1 MFIENQNIK
10 SRLYYASMLEVIG
23 SLSRL
28 FSESDEPY
36 IAYRVAENLFCK
48 AFDAKN
54 LSRTDCSADA
64 SKQNLGIG
72 VKTFLEKNGAT
83 MQKVAEFNSEH
94 ALFNQLDSEKK
105 ILKIAEM
112 RNRRI
117 ETTKRI
123 FALEDL
129 IYHCVTRKPNKI
141 LVYETPMDEIF
152 VEKIAR
158 VKITQGNTI
167 IFNDGLNEYAFN
179 IAKSTLYKRFIT
191 PNVALDLPVNIL
203 EDPFSELEKMFA
215 SVAKKLEFTPIK
227 QWPHV
232 FLPLY
237 SVRGGRKNV
246 PEKSGLNQWN
256 AGGRSRDPNEVYIP
270 IPAWLHKSFPNFF
283 PPRDTHFELLLPDG
297 SRMEAKLCQDGSKAL
312 MSKHNADL
320 GRWLLRDVFD
330 LKEGELL
337 TYEKL
342 EEAGVDSVVIYKAGE
357 NKYDIDFTK
366 SGSFDEFEDNEND

>member
-1 MFIENQNIK
+1 M
-10 SRLYYASMLEVIG
+10 
-23 SLSRL
+23 
-28 FSESDEPY
+28 
-36 IAYRVAENLFCK
+36 
-48 AFDAKN
+48 
-54 LSRTDCSADA
+54 
-64 SKQNLGIG
+64 
-72 VKTFLEKNGAT
+72 
-83 MQKVAEFNSEH
+83 
-94 ALFNQLDSEKK
+94 
-105 ILKIAEM
+105 
-112 RNRRI
+112 
-117 ETTKRI
+117 
-123 FALEDL
+123 
-129 IYHCVTRKPNKI
+129 
-141 LVYETPMDEIF
+141 
-152 VEKIAR
+152 
-158 VKITQGNTI
+158 KITQGNTI